1 MISETAYSSQTKLIG
16 LNLHVSEHGIG
27 YSNLKKKEEK
37 RDLMQTKALGE
48 RTRAIINTTCGN
60 STRSTAVKKKKKIEK
75 EM

>member
-1 MISETAYSSQTKLIG
+1 MAVYISGHTHTHIQ
-16 LNLHVSEHGIG
+16 
-27 YSNLKKKEEK
+27 KKEEK